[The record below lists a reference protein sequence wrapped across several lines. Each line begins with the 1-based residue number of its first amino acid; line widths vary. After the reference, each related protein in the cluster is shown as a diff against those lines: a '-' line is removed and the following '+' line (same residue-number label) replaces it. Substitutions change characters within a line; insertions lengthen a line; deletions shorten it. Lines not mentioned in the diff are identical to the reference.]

1 MGRGI
6 KYQVGC
12 VINNCEL
19 LSRDYKTS
27 ANGSWVATFKCL
39 NCGEIFQNRI
49 NRVVDGTKGCS
60 CGKKSPAANLAGT
73 VKGVWKII
81 ERAPSRKGRR
91 DVYWKCQCV
100 ICGKEF
106 ESNTA
111 NINRRDHAYCDHQ
124 GNSLGGR
131 IPSLS
136 VGMIFGNLT
145 VKEYLGDR
153 QWKCQC
159 TCGRFTTKRT
169 DLLTTGKVYA
179 CPICSGVSKGEAK
192 LYDLLTNM
200 DIDFEQ
206 QKTFDT
212 CRFKDTNALAK
223 FDFFLSDLNIL
234 IEYNGEQHYGYHVSN
249 GKPGWNNEENFKATQ
264 ERDRQKIEWCKKN
277 DFPLLII
284 PYTDF
289 NILDEDYLQEKID
302 ELIIKNNI

>member
-1 MGRGI
+1 MGRSI

-39 NCGEIFQNRI
+39 NCGETFQNRI

-73 VKGVWKII
+73 TKGVWKII
-81 ERAPSRKGRR
+81 ERAPSREGRR
-91 DVYWKCQCV
+91 DAYWKCQCT

-302 ELIIKNNI
+302 ELIIKK

>member
-1 MGRGI
+1 MGRSI

-27 ANGSWVATFKCL
+27 ANGSWIATFKCL
-39 NCGEIFQNRI
+39 NCGETFQNRI

-81 ERAPSRKGRR
+81 ERAPSREGRR
-91 DVYWKCQCV
+91 DAYWKCQCA

-264 ERDRQKIEWCKKN
+264 ERDRQKIEWCKEN

-302 ELIIKNNI
+302 ELIIKK

>member
-1 MGRGI
+1 MGRSI

-19 LSRDYKTS
+19 LSRDYKTG

-39 NCGEIFQNRI
+39 NCGETFQNRI

-81 ERAPSRKGRR
+81 ERAPSREGRR
-91 DVYWKCQCV
+91 DAYWKCQCT

-106 ESNTA
+106 ESSTTD
-111 NINRRDHAYCDHQ
+111 INRHDHAYCDHQ
-124 GNSLGGR
+124 GQGHPGGR
-131 IPSLS
+131 APSLT

-179 CPICSGVSKGEAK
+179 CPVCSGVSKGEAK

-206 QKTFDT
+206 QKTFNT

-234 IEYNGEQHYGYHVSN
+234 IEYNGEQHYSYRVSN
-249 GKPGWNNEENFKATQ
+249 GRPGWNNEENFKAIQ
-264 ERDRQKIEWCKKN
+264 ERDRQKIEWCKEN

-289 NILDEDYLQEKID
+289 NILDEDYLQEKIN
-302 ELIIKNNI
+302 ELIIKK

>member
-1 MGRGI
+1 MGRSI

-19 LSRDYKTS
+19 LSRDYKTG

-39 NCGEIFQNRI
+39 NCGETFQNRI

-81 ERAPSRKGRR
+81 ERAPSREGRR
-91 DVYWKCQCV
+91 DAYWKCQCI

-106 ESNTA
+106 ESSTTD
-111 NINRRDHAYCDHQ
+111 INRHDHAYCDHQ
-124 GNSLGGR
+124 EQGQPGGR
-131 IPSLS
+131 TPSLA

-179 CPICSGVSKGEAK
+179 CPVCSGVSKGEAK

-234 IEYNGEQHYGYHVSN
+234 IEYNGEQHYGYRVSN

-264 ERDRQKIEWCKKN
+264 ERDKQKIEWCKEN
-277 DFPLLII
+277 AFPLLII

-289 NILDEDYLQEKID
+289 NILDENYLQEKID
-302 ELIIKNNI
+302 ELIIKK

>member
-1 MGRGI
+1 M
-6 KYQVGC
+6 
-12 VINNCEL
+12 INNCEL
-19 LSRDYKTS
+19 LSRDYKTG

-39 NCGEIFQNRI
+39 NCGETFQNRI

-60 CGKKSPAANLAGT
+60 CGKKSFAANLAGT
-73 VKGVWKII
+73 TKGVWKII
-81 ERAPSRKGRR
+81 ERAPNREGRR
-91 DVYWKCQCV
+91 DAYWKCQCTV
-100 ICGKEF
+100 CGKEF

-111 NINRRDHAYCDHQ
+111 NINRRDHTHCDHQ

-131 IPSLS
+131 IPSLA
-136 VGMIFGNLT
+136 VGMTFGNLT

-179 CPICSGVSKGEAK
+179 CPACSGVSKGEAK

-212 CRFKDTNALAK
+212 CRFEDTNALAK

-234 IEYNGEQHYGYHVSN
+234 IEYNGEQHYGYRVSN

-264 ERDRQKIEWCKKN
+264 ERDRQKIEWCKEN

-289 NILDEDYLQEKID
+289 NILNENYLQEKID
-302 ELIIKNNI
+302 ELIIKK

>member
-1 MGRGI
+1 MGRSI

-39 NCGEIFQNRI
+39 NCGETFQNRI

-60 CGKKSPAANLAGT
+60 CGKKSPAANLAGK

-81 ERAPSRKGRR
+81 ERAPSREGRR
-91 DVYWKCQCV
+91 DAYWKCQCA

-179 CPICSGVSKGEAK
+179 CPVCSGVSKGEAK

-289 NILDEDYLQEKID
+289 NILDEDYLQEKIN
-302 ELIIKNNI
+302 ELIIKK

>member
-1 MGRGI
+1 MGRSI

-39 NCGEIFQNRI
+39 NCGETFQNRI
-49 NRVVDGTKGCS
+49 NRVVDGVKGCS

-73 VKGVWKII
+73 TKGVWKII
-81 ERAPSRKGRR
+81 ERAPSREGHR
-91 DVYWKCQCV
+91 DAYWKCQCA

-131 IPSLS
+131 TPSLS

-302 ELIIKNNI
+302 ELIIKK